1 MKIDGALITSL
12 ADAAENA
19 KRLEAAGFDGAYT
32 FEGNRD
38 PFYPL
43 LLAAEHTSRLDLATS
58 IAVAFP
64 RNPMHLAYQAWDL
77 QEFSKGRFL
86 LGLGSQV
93 RAHVENRFGVAFS
106 RPAARM
112 RELVLAIKAIWR
124 CWHDGEPLRFEG
136 DFYTHKLM
144 TPIFNAGPNPFGKP
158 PLLIGGL
165 GPKMLEAAGEVADGV
180 IIHPFNTQPYFH
192 ELALPAIERGLARSG
207 RKRDDFI
214 LSVSAMIITGKTQE
228 EYDVADANDP
238 VPAGLLWLHP
248 GVQAADGGVRA
259 RRASNGAQRD
269 VEEGAVDRD
278 GAADRRRLR
287 RRVLRARRAGDD
299 RRQAPRALWNDREP
313 PEHLRPLSS
322 GPGPLAAHHRSPQGD
337 LLARRAGGVPTR
349 CDEQLGST

>member
-1 MKIDGALITSL
+1 MENGMKIDGALITSL

-43 LLAAEHTSRLDLATS
+43 LLAAEHTSRIDLATS

-93 RAHVENRFGVAFS
+93 RAHIENRFGVPFS

-165 GPKMLEAAGEVADGV
+165 GPKMLEAGGEVADG
-180 IIHPFNTQPYFH
+180 IMIHPFNTQPYFR
-192 ELALPAIERGLARSG
+192 ELALPAIERGLARGG
-207 RKRDDFI
+207 RKRDEFI

-228 EYDVADANDP
+228 EYDVADGTIRYLLGFYGST
-238 VPAGLLWLHP
+238 PAYRPPMEACGLGDLQTELNTMSKKGQWLEMGQLIDDDFVDAFCVRGEP
-248 GVQAADGGVRA
+248 DTIADK
-259 RRASNGAQRD
+259 
-269 VEEGAVDRD
+269 
-278 GAADRRRLR
+278 
-287 RRVLRARRAGDD
+287 LRARYGTIANRLSIY
-299 RRQAPRALWNDREP
+299 APYPAAPDLWPPILEALKR
-313 PEHLRPLSS
+313 
-322 GPGPLAAHHRSPQGD
+322 
-337 LLARRAGGVPTR
+337 T
-349 CDEQLGST
+349 C

>member
-1 MKIDGALITSL
+1 MKIDGALITGL

-19 KRLEAAGFDGAYT
+19 KRLEAAGFDGVYT

-43 LLAAEHTSRLDLATS
+43 LLAAEHTSRLALATA

-124 CWHDGEPLRFEG
+124 CWHEGERLRFEG

-165 GPKMLEAAGEVADGV
+165 YAG
-180 IIHPFNTQPYFH
+180 
-192 ELALPAIERGLARSG
+192 
-207 RKRDDFI
+207 
-214 LSVSAMIITGKTQE
+214 
-228 EYDVADANDP
+228 
-238 VPAGLLWLHP
+238 
-248 GVQAADGGVRA
+248 
-259 RRASNGAQRD
+259 
-269 VEEGAVDRD
+269 VE
-278 GAADRRRLR
+278 
-287 RRVLRARRAGDD
+287 
-299 RRQAPRALWNDREP
+299 P
-313 PEHLRPLSS
+313 
-322 GPGPLAAHHRSPQGD
+322 
-337 LLARRAGGVPTR
+337 
-349 CDEQLGST
+349 